1 MPSERRLPPASF
13 RWRCQVRRWVV
24 ATRAL
29 HPLWRL
35 AYRLAERLVVWR
47 LSRLPGLCALYLRRG
62 VAKGELRPG
71 VSDLDFTAVLES
83 PDPAHRA
90 RLERAYAALAAWI
103 PFLESELT
111 LMVEAELASHWAR
124 PENQYRWSEARA
136 TWKLLVG
143 RSVLEAMPV
152 WPEPAWAGLHREI
165 KVWLN
170 VWAKNLLI
178 HPWRSQDDVYRNAT
192 CYKLLCEFLKLELS
206 CFEGRHTYGRG
217 QALSW
222 CSPDHPWLARLRRC
236 EEQHFLSPDDEFAEW
251 TWVQVLGWLEHFRQ
265 RMAAS
270 DYGSP
275 GKRFSLV
282 RLGHPEFP
290 PAALQLAESWSTR
303 ARQLWQERLLG
314 VELTTSLGFPP
325 EEPVLLLRVDPRR
338 PPSMAQIRLWL
349 EGVQGQGVHPY
360 LAFGRSAL
368 ALQPNWHA
376 SDETW
381 LTVQENPDALARV
394 DESTALGYNPLM
406 LQYFSTRWGR
416 AVDAERQSEAEFEQD
431 FWWSAQMAVV
441 FAHACQHRLVVPRC
455 PAEIGDELEGLGL
468 PLDPRANRAERQA
481 YLVRLWSIVKGRPFR
496 DFS

>member
-90 RLERAYAALAAWI
+90 RLERAYAALASWI

-111 LMVEAELASHWAR
+111 IRVEAELASHWTR
-124 PENQYRWSEARA
+124 PENQYRWAEARS
-136 TWKLLVG
+136 TWKLLAG

-170 VWAKNLLI
+170 VWAENLLI
-178 HPWRSQDDVYRNAT
+178 HPWRHQDDVYRNAT
-192 CYKLLCEFLKLELS
+192 CYKLLCEFLKVELS
-206 CFEGRHTYGRG
+206 CFEGRHTYWRG

-222 CSPDHPWLARLRRC
+222 CRLDHPWLAPLRRC
-236 EEQHFLSPDDEFAEW
+236 EERRFLAQDEEFAEW
-251 TWVQVLGWLEHFRQ
+251 TWVQILGWLEYFRQ
-265 RMAAS
+265 GLS
-270 DYGSP
+270 VSGYGGP
-275 GKRFSLV
+275 GKGFSEV
-282 RLGHPEFP
+282 RLGDPEFS
-290 PAALQLAESWSTR
+290 PASLQLAESWSSR
-303 ARQLWQERLLG
+303 ARQIWRERLLG
-314 VELTTSLGFPP
+314 VELTTSLNFPP
-325 EEPVLLLRVDPRR
+325 QEPVLLLRVDPQR
-338 PPSMAQIRLWL
+338 PPSMAQIRSWL
-349 EGVQGQGVHPY
+349 AGLCGQGVHPY

-368 ALQPNWHA
+368 ALLPNWHV
-376 SDETW
+376 SDNTW
-381 LTVQENPDALARV
+381 LTVQENPDALACAG
-394 DESTALGYNPLM
+394 EAGELGYNPLM

-416 AVDAERQSEAEFEQD
+416 AVDASSQSEAEFERN

-441 FAHACQHRLVVPRC
+441 FAHACQYRLVVPRGFAAIC
-455 PAEIGDELEGLGL
+455 DELEGLGM
-468 PLDPRANRAERQA
+468 PLDPRATRAERQA
-481 YLVRLWSIVKGRPFR
+481 YLVRLWGLVKARPFR
-496 DFS
+496 DFY